1 VDFDKYGADKIVS
14 VIFAAD
20 DSGGRK
26 QTSKK
31 GPVMEKKN
39 IFIVGGS
46 SGIGLE
52 LVKALSNVHH
62 EIYVGSRTI
71 NTLTEIPGVHHL
83 ALDITAESLDLEEL
97 PEIVHGLAYCPG
109 TIVLK
114 PFQRLSSEDFRKD
127 FDINLLGAV
136 KVIQGCLKRL
146 KKSPNGASIV
156 LFSTVAVKT
165 GMPFHASVASAKGAV
180 EGLTR
185 SLAAEFA
192 PRIRVNA
199 IAPSLTDTP
208 LAASLLSNEDR
219 QKASAERHPLKR
231 IGSPQEVAGAALH
244 LLSDEGSWI
253 TGQIFHV
260 DGGMSSIRVF
270 K

>member
-1 VDFDKYGADKIVS
+1 MLTISCISGLYGKELALYDEQKKIFV
-14 VIFAAD
+14 
-20 DSGGRK
+20 
-26 QTSKK
+26 
-31 GPVMEKKN
+31 
-39 IFIVGGS
+39 VGGS

-52 LVKALSNVHH
+52 IVKKLQNQQNEVF
-62 EIYVGSRTI
+62 VGSRTRE
-71 NTLTEIPGVHHL
+71 NLQDHPQVTHL
-83 ALDITAESLDLEEL
+83 KLDVTQDFSDLAGL
-97 PEIVHGLAYCPG
+97 PEMVHGLVFCPG

-114 PFQRLSSEDFRKD
+114 PFQRLTSGDFQKD
-127 FDINLLGAV
+127 FEINLLGAV
-136 KVIQGCLKRL
+136 KIIQGCLKSL
-146 KKSPNGASIV
+146 KKYPTGASIV
-156 LFSTVAVKT
+156 LFSTVAVKV

-180 EGLTR
+180 EGLTK
-185 SLAAEFA
+185 SLTAEFA

-208 LAASLLSNEDR
+208 LAASLLSSEDR

-231 IGSPQEVAGAALH
+231 IGSPQEIAALAQH

-260 DGGMSSIRVF
+260 DGGMSSLRVF